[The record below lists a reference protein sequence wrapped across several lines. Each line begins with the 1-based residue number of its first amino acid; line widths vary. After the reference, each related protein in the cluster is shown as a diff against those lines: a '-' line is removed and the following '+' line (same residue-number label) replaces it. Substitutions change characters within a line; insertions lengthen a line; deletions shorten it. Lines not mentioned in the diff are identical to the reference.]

1 MKNRLLIIDDL
12 PDICE
17 IVSGSRM
24 MERLSQGAQSERK
37 EAAMICGIIMSAVV
51 IIVMLSSLM
60 DCIYLELTHD
70 DRNMP
75 DF

>member
-1 MKNRLLIIDDL
+1 
-12 PDICE
+12 
-17 IVSGSRM
+17 
-24 MERLSQGAQSERK
+24 
-37 EAAMICGIIMSAVV
+37 MIFGILMSAVV
-51 IIVMLSSLM
+51 IVVMLSSLM

>member
-1 MKNRLLIIDDL
+1 
-12 PDICE
+12 
-17 IVSGSRM
+17 M

-51 IIVMLSSLM
+51 IIVRLSSLM